1 MRPLDWAIVGAYLV
15 WIVYDG
21 LKRTKRADEVE
32 GYFLANRSLPWWAVG
47 LSVMATQL
55 SAITLVGT
63 TGQGYDTGLRF
74 VQFYYGLPLA
84 MVILSVTL
92 VPFFHRARVYTAY
105 EYLERRFDVRVRS
118 LTSFLFLASRS
129 ISLGVVISAPSVILS
144 IILGWPLW
152 ATVAAIGAPTI
163 LYTMFG
169 GVQAVTWADVKQ
181 MGVIT
186 FSVCAVV
193 VALILG
199 LPQDVSLGDAMHL
212 AGSTGRL
219 ESVDFTF
226 SFSESYTFWS
236 GLIGG
241 LFLMLGYFGCD
252 QSQVQRHLTAKSID
266 AGRHS
271 LLMSAYA
278 KIPLQALILI
288 TGVLVFVF
296 YVFTEPPMLFKRD
309 VEERVRAS
317 ARAGEYSQLE
327 TTFRQDFETRR
338 DAARAFNTARRA
350 GDSLALED
358 ARARFLAS
366 QQAVTDTRREAAGV
380 VRDVTGDARYND
392 VNYVFPTFITTILPV
407 GLTGLM
413 IAAIFAAVMS
423 SVSSELNALSTAT
436 IIDFYRRHFRKEA
449 SQPHYLA
456 MSKLVTGLWG
466 LVACYIATQ
475 AANIGALIEVVNRV
489 GSFFYGSILGVFV
502 LAVATR
508 ANSAGALVGLV
519 AGMVTVA
526 MVAFNTN
533 VAWLWQN
540 AIGTITVV
548 IVGLVVTM
556 VTGGSDP
563 RVPELRRKAD
573 A

>member
-1 MRPLDWAIVGAYLV
+1 MRPLDWAIVAVYLV

-92 VPFFHRARVYTAY
+92 VPFFHRARVFTAY

-129 ISLGVVISAPSVILS
+129 MSLGVVISAPSVILS

-199 LPQDVSLGDAMHL
+199 LPEDVSLGDAMHL

-266 AGRHS
+266 EGRHS

-296 YVFTEPPMLFKRD
+296 YLFNEPPMLFKRD
-309 VEERVRAS
+309 VEQRVRAS

-327 TTFRQDFETRR
+327 AAFRQDFESRR
-338 DAARAFNTARRA
+338 DAARALNAARRT
-350 GDSLALED
+350 GDELALAD

-366 QQAVTDTRREAAGV
+366 QQTVTETRREAAGV
-380 VRDVTGDARYND
+380 VRDVTGDTRYND

-423 SVSSELNALSTAT
+423 SVSSELNSLSTAT

-449 SQPHYLA
+449 TQAHYLA
-456 MSKLVTGLWG
+456 MSKLVTGIWG
-466 LVACYIATQ
+466 VVACYIATQ
-475 AANIGALIEVVNRV
+475 AANIGALIEVVNQV

-508 ANSAGALVGLV
+508 ANTNGALVGLV
-519 AGMVTVA
+519 AGMATVA
-526 MVAFNTN
+526 AVAFNTN

-540 AIGTITVV
+540 VIGTATVV
-548 IVGLVVTM
+548 VVGLVVTM

-563 RVPELRRKAD
+563 RTPELRR
-573 A
+573 